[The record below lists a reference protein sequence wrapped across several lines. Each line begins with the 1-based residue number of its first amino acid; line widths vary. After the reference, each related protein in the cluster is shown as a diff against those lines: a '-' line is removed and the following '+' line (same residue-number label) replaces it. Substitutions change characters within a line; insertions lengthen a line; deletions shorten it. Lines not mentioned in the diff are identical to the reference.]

1 MGLTNKFHRTSCPED
16 RVSVCSCHR
25 RCRLCR
31 PLPGPC
37 EGSCA
42 RPKGK
47 RGDYQRSDQTA
58 EARTCHD
65 FPPSNTG
72 SPGMALRLRRL
83 RIHFG
88 AAEHPRDLRIEPHV
102 SSLVHGRGRSLLPAR
117 LRATVLHGQH
127 GKSDR
132 TGPAWA
138 IGGARMTAGHRYAGL
153 LSEPAII
160 FVDGCGELASE
171 PGSSL
176 S

>member
-31 PLPGPC
+31 RSSEALRRLLCSPQGQTRRLSEKRSNGR
-37 EGSCA
+37 GSN
-42 RPKGK
+42 
-47 RGDYQRSDQTA
+47 
-58 EARTCHD
+58 CHD